1 MKPLFAALSV
11 ALLLGTSISAQAAE
25 QTTPTDRSI
34 QVYKKADLAEWNREN
49 AAGGQGPLLGSF
61 AFTHHQTADQDAFKE
76 IGWLTLPPGASIGQH
91 KHTGNEDVYIIVSGK
106 GLFTDSEGK
115 QTEVG
120 AGDITIAR
128 PGQSHALK
136 NIGKKPLVFLDLIA
150 ETAGAKAAETK

>member
-11 ALLLGTSISAQAAE
+11 ALLLGISISAQAAE
-25 QTTPTDRSI
+25 QTAPTDRSI

-61 AFTHHQTADQDAFKE
+61 AFTRHQTADQDAFKE

-115 QTEVG
+115 QIEVG
-120 AGDITIAR
+120 A
-128 PGQSHALK
+128 
-136 NIGKKPLVFLDLIA
+136 
-150 ETAGAKAAETK
+150 

>member
-11 ALLLGTSISAQAAE
+11 ALLLSTSISAQAAE

-34 QVYKKADLAEWNREN
+34 QVYKKADLVEWNREK

-61 AFTHHQTADQDAFKE
+61 AFTRHQTADQDAFKE

-120 AGDITIAR
+120 A
-128 PGQSHALK
+128 
-136 NIGKKPLVFLDLIA
+136 
-150 ETAGAKAAETK
+150 

>member
-11 ALLLGTSISAQAAE
+11 TLLLGTSISAQAAE

-61 AFTHHQTADQDAFKE
+61 AFTRHQTAEQDAFKE

-115 QTEVG
+115 QTEV
-120 AGDITIAR
+120 APATLPSPAPASPTHSKI
-128 PGQSHALK
+128 S
-136 NIGKKPLVFLDLIA
+136 
-150 ETAGAKAAETK
+150 AKSRWYS